1 MKREKSRSGFIEMT
15 ELTTPISE
23 EQIRT
28 LKVGDSVAISGVV
41 YTGRDAVHKYLHEG
55 ANCRQR

>member
-1 MKREKSRSGFIEMT
+1 MT

-41 YTGRDAVHKYLHEG
+41 YTGRDAVHK
-55 ANCRQR
+55 